1 MFLFLVFMLGF
12 IHILQ
17 FLSWLYLGF
26 LASLLARSKVTVKT
40 FYVTKDWFHINAV
53 LLLTILQRILNQYHR
68 FD

>member
-12 IHILQ
+12 INILQ

-40 FYVTKDWFHINAV
+40 FCYKRLVSYKCCFTTNYSSKNSESISQ
-53 LLLTILQRILNQYHR
+53 I
-68 FD
+68 